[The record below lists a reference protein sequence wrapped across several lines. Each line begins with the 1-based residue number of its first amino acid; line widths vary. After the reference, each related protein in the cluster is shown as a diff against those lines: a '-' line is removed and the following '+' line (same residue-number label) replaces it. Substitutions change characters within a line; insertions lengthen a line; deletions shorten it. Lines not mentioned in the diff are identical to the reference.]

1 MNIAIASVRTFVAIA
16 CSAGLVACIDG
27 DDLDGPD
34 DPDTTSP
41 RGPSFELVLDGEKL
55 AWTPAN
61 DAPDQGLSGALR
73 GEAFGVDAALL
84 TLSKNPG
91 ILEDEGAA
99 GLLWR
104 ARGGE
109 LAIGKSRC
117 ADGNVVMAIRFPHLG
132 HLVTHVDA
140 VNGGA
145 AAMATPVTAGVDCV
159 IDVTRADKAGGFIE
173 GTIDATLA
181 YVPFQVAP
189 SSNVVDFKRLS
200 GSFKLKRSADVT
212 E

>member
-1 MNIAIASVRTFVAIA
+1 MNIAIVSVRTFVAIA

-34 DPDTTSP
+34 DPGTDSP
-41 RGPSFELVLDGEKL
+41 RGPSFELVLDGDKL
-55 AWTPAN
+55 AWTPAEG
-61 DAPDQGLSGALR
+61 APDQGLSGALR
-73 GEAFGVDAALL
+73 GEAFGIDASLL
-84 TLSKNPG
+84 TVSKNPG
-91 ILEDEGAA
+91 ILEDEGNA
-99 GLLWR
+99 GLIWR
-104 ARGGE
+104 ARGGA
-109 LAIGKSRC
+109 LATGKSSC
-117 ADGNVVMAIRFPHLG
+117 ADGNVVIAIQFPHLG
-132 HLVTHVDA
+132 HLVTHVGA
-140 VNGGA
+140 VHGGA

-173 GTIDATLA
+173 GTIEATLA

-200 GSFKLKRSADVT
+200 GSFKLKRGID